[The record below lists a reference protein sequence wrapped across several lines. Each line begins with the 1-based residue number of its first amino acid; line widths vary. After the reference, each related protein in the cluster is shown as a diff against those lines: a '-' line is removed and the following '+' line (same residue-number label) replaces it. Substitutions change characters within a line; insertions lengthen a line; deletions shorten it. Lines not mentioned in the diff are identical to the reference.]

1 MKRFISIFLVSVLCV
16 SVVFSAQRV
25 TKVAKGEKM
34 TDIRRAGLTKLQLAL
49 AQELGMEV
57 FKADMINDGDLKDLF
72 VGRQDLFDRVLAD
85 NFVEEFV
92 RQTERGITKRSG
104 NYNLSAGLQMD
115 FGSELVDLAI
125 KHGYGTLEFEAAIL
139 KAGIPQEFI
148 ISFDES
154 GLADMFGK
162 DSPKYKER
170 LEGLLKDKKLKLKIS
185 NK

>member
-1 MKRFISIFLVSVLCV
+1 M
-16 SVVFSAQRV
+16 
-25 TKVAKGEKM
+25 
-34 TDIRRAGLTKLQLAL
+34 
-49 AQELGMEV
+49 
-57 FKADMINDGDLKDLF
+57 
-72 VGRQDLFDRVLAD
+72 
-85 NFVEEFV
+85 

-125 KHGYGTLEFEAAIL
+125 KHGYGTLEFEAAVL

-154 GLADMFGK
+154 GLADMFSK

-170 LEGLLKDKKLKLKIS
+170 LEGLLKDKKLKPETKELIKEYLALGAFAQADK
-185 NK
+185 NKGDIAREKSKTFSMDQD